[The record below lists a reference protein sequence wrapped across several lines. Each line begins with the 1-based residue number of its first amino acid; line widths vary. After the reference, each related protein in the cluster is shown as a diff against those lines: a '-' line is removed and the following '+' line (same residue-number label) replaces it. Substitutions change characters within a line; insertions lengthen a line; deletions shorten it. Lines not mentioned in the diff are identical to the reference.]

1 MPLTINMINITI
13 KSLLYGTIFI
23 LILAFIIVSV
33 GYAIYKTER
42 AESWNKGSY
51 MVYKRIWNI
60 FQKLFNILKKIGK
73 MIWKFLKWIL
83 PILGTWFYE
92 EATGN
97 ALPPKPEDRICK
109 DVSLADS
116 EIDELVGEFNRQPY
130 LTPILAEPV
139 CAYDGILWIH
149 IKSAGLDSKYAN
161 LPLKDLKRLI
171 ENIVKG
177 FYQKHRRLVNIDVFV
192 RVATATETIIAI
204 PFTMKSVE
212 YVKNQMS
219 NDYLT
224 EDVFTE
230 KALTESIPV
239 EEMESNHDY
248 RL

>member
-13 KSLLYGTIFI
+13 KFLLYGTIFI

-177 FYQKHRRLVNIDVFV
+177 FYQKHRHLVNIDVFV
-192 RVATATETIIAI
+192 RIATATETI
-204 PFTMKSVE
+204 
-212 YVKNQMS
+212 
-219 NDYLT
+219 
-224 EDVFTE
+224 
-230 KALTESIPV
+230 
-239 EEMESNHDY
+239 
-248 RL
+248 

>member
-1 MPLTINMINITI
+1 MKNFIVTELLMA
-13 KSLLYGTIFI
+13 SLVII
-23 LILAFIIVSV
+23 ILAIIFVIV
-33 GYAIYKTER
+33 GGYVLYKVDYTETW
-42 AESWNKGSY
+42 EKGSY
-51 MVYKRIWNI
+51 RIYRSLSKI
-60 FQKLFNILKKIGK
+60 LEKLFNILKKMGK

-224 EDVFTE
+224 EDAFTE